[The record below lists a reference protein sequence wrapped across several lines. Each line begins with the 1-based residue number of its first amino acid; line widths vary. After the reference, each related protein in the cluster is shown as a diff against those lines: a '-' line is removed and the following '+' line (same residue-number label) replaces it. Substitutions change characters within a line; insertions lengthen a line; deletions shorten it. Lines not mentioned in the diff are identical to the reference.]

1 MQSPVFRL
9 ASKVVYNGLT
19 IRLYEWY
26 LGRGIANGPKPSHV
40 GLILDGNRRW
50 ADQLGLD
57 HAAGHRQGA
66 KKVKQLLEWCR
77 EIGIKSLTIYAF
89 STENFN
95 RPKEEIDA
103 ITDIF
108 RDNVKEALNGDA
120 IHENQVRVK
129 VMGRLDLIPP
139 DVVQL
144 VRSLEEKTMRYDKFF
159 LNIAFAYGGRAEI
172 VDAVKKIASEVE
184 VGKIKIEDIDEG
196 KIERGLY
203 TAHLPKSD
211 ADLIIRTS
219 GEERLSNFLLW
230 QSAYS
235 ELVFIDIF
243 WPDFRKYDL
252 WRAIRTYQKRERHF
266 GA

>member
-1 MQSPVFRL
+1 LQNVIFRL
-9 ASKVVYNGLT
+9 ASKLVNNGLT
-19 IRLYEWY
+19 IRVYEWY
-26 LGRGIANGPKPSHV
+26 LSRQIANGPMPSHV

-50 ADQLGLD
+50 AAQLGLN
-57 HAAGHRQGA
+57 HIAGHREGA
-66 KKVKQLLEWCR
+66 KKVRELLEWCQ
-77 EIGIKSLTIYAF
+77 ELKIKSLTIYAF

-108 RDNVKEALNGDA
+108 TKSLSEALDGDM
-120 IHENQVRVK
+120 IHKNQVRVK
-129 VMGRLDLIPP
+129 VMGRLDLLPP
-139 DVVQL
+139 DLVQL
-144 VRSLEEKTMRYDKFF
+144 VRRLEEISGKYDKIF

-172 VDAVKKIASEVE
+172 VDAVRKIAIAVQNGELKMGDIGE
-184 VGKIKIEDIDEG
+184 REIE
-196 KIERGLY
+196 KRLY

-252 WRAIRTYQKRERHF
+252 WRAVRTFQKRERRL

>member
-1 MQSPVFRL
+1 LQNVIFRL
-9 ASKVVYNGLT
+9 ASKLVNNGLT
-19 IRLYEWY
+19 IRVYEWY
-26 LGRGIANGPKPSHV
+26 LSRQIANGPMPSHV

-50 ADQLGLD
+50 AAQLGLN
-57 HAAGHRQGA
+57 HTAGHREGA
-66 KKVKQLLEWCR
+66 KKVRELLEWCQ
-77 EIGIKSLTIYAF
+77 ELKIESLTVYAF

-108 RDNVKEALNGDA
+108 TKNLREALDGDM
-120 IHENQVRVK
+120 IHQNQVRVK
-129 VMGRLDLIPP
+129 VMGRLDLLPP
-139 DVVQL
+139 DLVQL
-144 VRSLEEKTMRYDKFF
+144 VRTLEEISGKYDKFF

-172 VDAVKKIASEVE
+172 VDAVRKIAIDVQNGELK
-184 VGKIKIEDIDEG
+184 VGDIGEREIE
-196 KIERGLY
+196 KRLY

-235 ELVFIDIF
+235 ELIFIDIF

-252 WRAIRTYQKRERHF
+252 WRAVRTFQKRERRL

>member
-1 MQSPVFRL
+1 LQSPIFRL
-9 ASKVVYNGLT
+9 ASKIVYNGLT
-19 IRLYEWY
+19 VRLYEGY
-26 LGRGIANGPKPSHV
+26 LWRQIANGPKPSHV

-77 EIGIKSLTIYAF
+77 KIGIKSITIYAF

-95 RPKEEIDA
+95 RSKEEVDV
-103 ITDIF
+103 ITDILKE
-108 RDNVKEALNGDA
+108 NIKEALNGGS
-120 IHENQVRVK
+120 IHEDQVRVK
-129 VMGRLDLIPP
+129 VMGRLELLSQDT
-139 DVVQL
+139 VQL
-144 VRSLEEKTMRYDKFF
+144 VHSVEEASKNYDKFF

-172 VDAVKKIASEVE
+172 VDAVKRIASDVKD
-184 VGKIKIEDIDEG
+184 GKLRIEDINEG
-196 KIERGLY
+196 EIEKGLY

-235 ELVFIDIF
+235 ELVFTDIF

-252 WRAIRTYQKRERHF
+252 WRAIRTFQKRERRF
-266 GA
+266 GE

>member
-1 MQSPVFRL
+1 LQSPIFRL
-9 ASKVVYNGLT
+9 ASKIVYNGLT
-19 IRLYEWY
+19 VRLYEWY
-26 LGRGIANGPKPSHV
+26 LWRQIANGPEPSHV

-50 ADQLGLD
+50 ADQFGLD
-57 HAAGHRQGA
+57 HASGHREGA

-77 EIGIKSLTIYAF
+77 KIGIESLTIYAF
-89 STENFN
+89 STENFS
-95 RPKEEIDA
+95 RSKEEVVV
-103 ITDIF
+103 ITDILKE
-108 RDNVKEALNGDA
+108 NIEEALNDNM
-120 IHENQVRVK
+120 IHEEKVRVK
-129 VMGRLDLIPP
+129 VMGRLELLPP

-144 VRSLEEKTMRYDKFF
+144 VHSIEEASKNYDKFF

-172 VDAVKKIASEVE
+172 VDAVKRIASDVKD
-184 VGKIKIEDIDEG
+184 GKIGVEDIDEG
-196 KIERGLY
+196 EVEKGLY

-235 ELVFIDIF
+235 ELVFTDIF
-243 WPDFRKYDL
+243 WPDFHRYDL
-252 WRAIRTYQKRERHF
+252 WRAIRTFQKRKRRF